1 MSEKRMF
8 GIISGLV
15 LLAMIVLSGGCGE
28 KLYDGNRMNCEI
40 STGNHSTNDIRFM
53 VIVSGETRNMFGFLD
68 STETG
73 YNATSL
79 GCDLELSPDTTIEW
93 EENDKKCSAIVD
105 TAKYIPKKG
114 LIKSFSFLY
123 KGDGKWDV
131 IARSGTDEDSP
142 EVKP

>member
-1 MSEKRMF
+1 MPEKRSATMMSRF
-8 GIISGLV
+8 M
-15 LLAMIVLSGGCGE
+15 LLAMSGCW
-28 KLYDGNRMNCEI
+28 DGRLDGGRMNCEI
-40 STGNHSTNDIRFM
+40 STANRSTNEILF
-53 VIVSGETRNMFGFLD
+53 VTIVAGETKNRFGFLG
-68 STETG
+68 SMG
-73 YNATSL
+73 AGKTSL
-79 GCDLELSPDTTIEW
+79 GCELELVPDTKIEW

-131 IARSGTDEDSP
+131 IARSGIFDDSP